1 MKDCERFQT
10 VLTLSIMD
18 DNKLKENTMH
28 TLQQMLSNDNNS
40 LSKKLRKGLEIL
52 VQILSDN

>member
-1 MKDCERFQT
+1 
-10 VLTLSIMD
+10 MD

-40 LSKKLRKGLEIL
+40 LSKKLIKGLEIL

>member
-28 TLQQMLSNDNNS
+28 TLQQMLSNDKNS